1 MFKRIKQW
9 KLRKKQ
15 NTERDDAAELREF
28 IYLDEVSITSLLS
41 SRLGAIPSEF
51 KETFSDSLSA
61 EASGQIQA
69 NAIVAK
75 TKIGSKFSTSISADR
90 QIVRKA
96 TIQAT
101 FKDLYEGERKRL
113 AVSLPKEGEN
123 ASADIIKQPKD
134 IEKIAQPWALTGSQ
148 LKQGRLAEL
157 SVELQADP
165 IFRVSSIISVFATMF
180 EKSKLLSSQ
189 INDKSITDATEV
201 NRILEQLMDGLI
213 PLKCRVIDY
222 EVVTIDGNDY
232 IVHSSVLGKMSD
244 TDRPESR
251 PLYLTGVT
259 EQGLFW
265 KDIRRVLFS
274 KARVKV
280 LCRLN
285 KDGLSSAWLPVKLVN
300 VLGEV
305 APEVAETMRGLGD
318 TTLEA
323 MTSGY
328 KSQSNS
334 VETGVN
340 MFVLYA
346 DAVAKSFELKLT
358 NKDKT
363 DIAGMAR
370 PYTADTSPILT
381 SCEGF
386 KVVTVYLQERFN
398 VVLTD
403 DRELLSTMR
412 ETARKEYA
420 LQSITDHK
428 GATNP
433 PKDETNDAYI
443 DAEVIAIYW

>member
-1 MFKRIKQW
+1 MLKRLK
-9 KLRKKQ
+9 KFVRKISDHDKIP
-15 NTERDDAAELREF
+15 ELREF
-28 IYLDEVSITSLLS
+28 IYLDEVSVTSLLS
-41 SRLGAIPSEF
+41 SRRGAIPSEF
-51 KETFSDSLSA
+51 KETFSDSLST
-61 EASGQIQA
+61 EMSGQVQA
-69 NAIVAK
+69 DAIVAK
-75 TKIGSKFSTSISADR
+75 TKVGSKFKTASSADR

-101 FKDLYEGERKRL
+101 FKDLYDMEHKRL
-113 AVSLPKEGEN
+113 TISLPKEGES
-123 ASADIIKQPKD
+123 APADIIKQPKD
-134 IEKIAQPWALTGSQ
+134 IEKIAQPWAITGSQ
-148 LKQGRLAEL
+148 LKQGRLAEF

-222 EVVTIDGNDY
+222 GVVTVDGNDY
-232 IVHSSVLGKMSD
+232 IVHNSVLDKMSD
-244 TDRPESR
+244 ADRPETK

-285 KDGLSSAWLPVKLVN
+285 KDGLSSTWLPVKLVN

-305 APEVAETMRGLGD
+305 APDIADTMRGLGD

-328 KSQSNS
+328 KSQGNS
-334 VETGVN
+334 AKTGVN

-346 DAVAKSFELKLT
+346 DAVAKHFGLKLT
-358 NKDKT
+358 KKDKA
-363 DIAGMAR
+363 DIAGIAR
-370 PYTADTSPILT
+370 LYVADSSSMLT
-381 SCEGF
+381 SREGF
-386 KVVTVYLQERFN
+386 MAVTGHLQERFN
-398 VVLTD
+398 IVLTD
-403 DRELLSTMR
+403 DRDLLSNMR
-412 ETARKEYA
+412 EAARNEYA
-420 LQSITDHK
+420 LQSIADNK
-428 GATNP
+428 GVTNSL
-433 PKDETNDAYI
+433 KDETNDTYI
-443 DAEVIAIYW
+443 DAEVVAIYW

>member
-9 KLRKKQ
+9 GLRKKQ

-28 IYLDEVSITSLLS
+28 IYLDEVSVTSLLS

-113 AVSLPKEGEN
+113 AVSLPKEGES
-123 ASADIIKQPKD
+123 APADIIKQTKD
-134 IEKIAQPWALTGSQ
+134 IEKIAQPWAISGSQ
-148 LKQGRLAEL
+148 LKQGRLAEF

-180 EKSKLLSSQ
+180 EKSNLLSSQ
-189 INDKSITDATEV
+189 INDKSITDATEI
-201 NRILEQLMDGLI
+201 NLILEQLMDGLI
-213 PLKCRVIDY
+213 PLKCRVIGY
-222 EVVTIDGNDY
+222 EVVTIDDNDY

-244 TDRPESR
+244 ADRPETR

-305 APEVAETMRGLGD
+305 APEVAETMRELGD

-328 KSQSNS
+328 RSQGNS
-334 VETGVN
+334 AEIGTN
-340 MFVLYA
+340 IFILYA
-346 DAVAKSFELKLT
+346 QAVAKHFELKLT
-358 NKDKT
+358 KKDET
-363 DIAGMAR
+363 AIAAVAQ
-370 PYTADTSPILT
+370 PYAADSGSMLA
-381 SCEGF
+381 SREGF
-386 KVVTVYLQERFN
+386 KAVTDHLQERFN

-403 DRELLSTMR
+403 DRELLSNMR

-420 LQSITDHK
+420 LQSITGHK
-428 GATNP
+428 GAAKP

>member
-9 KLRKKQ
+9 RLRKKQ
-15 NTERDDAAELREF
+15 NNERDLAAELREF
-28 IYLDEVSITSLLS
+28 LYLDEVSVTSLLS

-61 EASGQIQA
+61 EASGQVQA
-69 NAIVAK
+69 DAIVAK
-75 TKIGSKFSTSISADR
+75 AKIGSKFKTSSSTDQ

-101 FKDLYEGERKRL
+101 FKDFYDGERKRL
-113 AVSLPKEGEN
+113 TISSPKEGES
-123 ASADIIKQPKD
+123 APADIIKQPKD
-134 IEKIAQPWALTGSQ
+134 IEKITQPWALTGTQ

-189 INDKSITDATEV
+189 INDKSITDATDV

-222 EVVTIDGNDY
+222 QAVTIDGNDY
-232 IVHSSVLGKMSD
+232 IVHNSVLDKMPD
-244 TDRPESR
+244 ADRPDTR

-305 APEVAETMRGLGD
+305 APDVAETMRGLGD

-328 KSQSNS
+328 KSQGNS
-334 VETGVN
+334 AETGVN
-340 MFVLYA
+340 MFILYA
-346 DAVAKSFELKLT
+346 DVVAKHFELKLT
-358 NKDKT
+358 KKDKV
-363 DIAGMAR
+363 DIADIAR
-370 PYTADTSPILT
+370 PYNADSDSVLN
-381 SCEGF
+381 SREGF
-386 KVVTVYLQERFN
+386 KAVTAHLQERFN
-398 VVLTD
+398 IVLTD
-403 DRELLSTMR
+403 DPELLSGMR
-412 ETARKEYA
+412 ETARNEYA
-420 LQSITDHK
+420 LQNTSSTSVVSH
-428 GATNP
+428 P
-433 PKDETNDAYI
+433 RDETNDAYI

>member
-1 MFKRIKQW
+1 MFRRIKQW
-9 KLRKKQ
+9 RLRKKQ

-69 NAIVAK
+69 DAIVAK
-75 TKIGSKFSTSISADR
+75 TKVGSKFKTSSSADR

-101 FKDLYEGERKRL
+101 FKDLYGMERERL
-113 AVSLPKEGEN
+113 TICPPKEGEN
-123 ASADIIKQPKD
+123 ASADSIKQLKD
-134 IEKIAQPWALTGSQ
+134 LEKIAPPWSLAGSR
-148 LKQGRLAEL
+148 LKQGHMIEL

-189 INDKSITDATEV
+189 INDKSITDATDV
-201 NRILEQLMDGLI
+201 NLILEQLMDGLI

-244 TDRPESR
+244 ADRLETR

-328 KSQSNS
+328 KSQGNS
-334 VETGVN
+334 AETSVN

-346 DAVAKSFELKLT
+346 DTVAKHFDLKLT
-358 NKDKT
+358 KKDKA
-363 DIAGMAR
+363 DIEGIAR
-370 PYTADTSPILT
+370 PYTADISPILT
-381 SCEGF
+381 SREGF
-386 KVVTVYLQERFN
+386 MVVTAHLQERFN
-398 VVLTD
+398 IVLTD
-403 DRELLSTMR
+403 DRELLSNMR

-428 GATNP
+428 GATNS